1 MRLSLRFLKIL
12 AMAILLASS
21 LVLEA
26 QNGAS
31 PAAGARSVA
40 MGGANVT
47 FTDVSSALTNQAGLA
62 GLTEFSAMVA
72 AEQRFL
78 ITEIRSFSAA
88 AAYPTRSGTFGVTLN
103 YFGFEGYNEQRIGLA
118 YGRKL
123 FDQLYFGG
131 QVLALTTRIPEYGSQ
146 TNLTFEAGLI
156 SPISER
162 LMIGVHVFSPVRV
175 RLLEDEYLPTILKI
189 GMMYQ
194 PSQKLR
200 ISGAVEKDIVHVV
213 VRRNEAEA
221 AFLQALDHALGAD
234 VDMRR
239 RRSRNGRRVMVVIV
253 RRAAIEGEV
262 AVDGLLFL
270 GVEEETV
277 DLRVIA

>member
-1 MRLSLRFLKIL
+1 MKPRRHFFQAIALTGLFMLSFS
-12 AMAILLASS
+12 AF
-21 LVLEA
+21 A

-31 PAAGARSVA
+31 PAAGARSAA

-62 GLTEFSAMVA
+62 GLSEFSVMVA

-78 ITEIRSFSAA
+78 LTELRSFSAI
-88 AAYPTRSGTFGVTLN
+88 AAYPTRSGTFGLTLN

-131 QVLALTTRIPEYGSQ
+131 QVLALSTRIPEYGSQ

-156 SPISER
+156 SPLSKTFH
-162 LMIGVHVFSPVRV
+162 IGFHVFSPVRV
-175 RLLEDEYLPTILKI
+175 QLLEDEYLPTILKI
-189 GMMYQ
+189 GAMYL

-200 ISGAVEKDIVHVV
+200 ISGAIEKDILHPAS
-213 VRRNEAEA
+213 VRVGIEYLPAEA
-221 AFLQALDHALGAD
+221 LAFRIGMATEPALLSFGAGFNLG
-234 VDMRR
+234 
-239 RRSRNGRRVMVVIV
+239 NGLIIDIASSYHQV
-253 RRAAIEGEV
+253 
-262 AVDGLLFL
+262 L
-270 GVEEETV
+270 GFTPSAG
-277 DLRVIA
+277 IIFQQPAKKK

>member
-1 MRLSLRFLKIL
+1 MRLSLRFLKIP
-12 AMAILLASS
+12 ASAILLAYS
-21 LVLEA
+21 LLLQA
-26 QNGAS
+26 QNGAL
-31 PAAGARSVA
+31 PAAGARSVG

-78 ITEIRSFSAA
+78 LAEIRSFSAA

-131 QVLALTTRIPEYGSQ
+131 QVLALTTRIPEYGNQ

-156 SPISER
+156 SPLSEQ

-189 GMMYQ
+189 GMMYL
-194 PSQKLR
+194 PSPKLR
-200 ISGAVEKDIVHVV
+200 ISGAVEKDIVHPVSIKAGI
-213 VRRNEAEA
+213 EYLPAEA
-221 AFLQALDHALGAD
+221 LAFRIGLATEPVQLSFGAGFTLSNGLSLDIASAYHQTLGFTPSA
-234 VDMRR
+234 
-239 RRSRNGRRVMVVIV
+239 GVIYQ
-253 RRAAIEGEV
+253 RPAKKKK
-262 AVDGLLFL
+262 
-270 GVEEETV
+270 
-277 DLRVIA
+277 